1 MKIAVFPNIYNKD
14 VGKLTEQIVAVLFEL
29 GFEVEVA
36 KCNKDI
42 EDISKPLF
50 AEQQE
55 LIKRNDVMIAVGGDG
70 TTLNIAKSAAVYDKL
85 TLGINAGRLG
95 FMSGLERDELA
106 LLKCLST
113 GEYEVEERMMIT
125 AVVTDKNGEQ
135 KEYQCLNDAV
145 ISRGDLARL
154 IDISVMCEGRPVS
167 DNRAD
172 GMIFSTPTGSTAY
185 SMAAGGPVVS
195 PDNYCVVA
203 TPICPHSLINRSIVF
218 SPDKTLDISVV
229 NDRNNNAYLSIDGK
243 ESIPVDEKTKITIS
257 KSRYSAKLIKIKPDN
272 FYEILNKKLLER
284 RILP

>member
-14 VGKLTEQIVAVLFEL
+14 VGKLTDQIMAVLFEL

-36 KCNKDI
+36 KCNKNV
-42 EDISKPLF
+42 EDITKPLF
-50 AEQQE
+50 AEQEE

-70 TTLNIAKSAAVYDKL
+70 TTLNIAKSSAIYDKL

-113 GEYEVEERMMIT
+113 GKYEIEERMMIE
-125 AVVTDKNGEQ
+125 ACVENNGTQ
-135 KEYQCLNDAV
+135 KVYQCLNDAV

-154 IDISVMCEGRPVS
+154 IDISVKCEGRLVS
-167 DNRAD
+167 DSRAD

-218 SPDKTLDISVV
+218 SPDKTLEISVA

-243 ESIPVDEKTKITIS
+243 ESVPVNENTKITIS
-257 KSRYSAKLIKIKPDN
+257 KSQYVAKLIKIKPDN

-284 RILP
+284 RI

>member
-113 GEYEVEERMMIT
+113 GEYEVEG
-125 AVVTDKNGEQ
+125 AYD
-135 KEYQCLNDAV
+135 
-145 ISRGDLARL
+145 
-154 IDISVMCEGRPVS
+154 
-167 DNRAD
+167 DNSSCYR
-172 GMIFSTPTGSTAY
+172 
-185 SMAAGGPVVS
+185 
-195 PDNYCVVA
+195 
-203 TPICPHSLINRSIVF
+203 
-218 SPDKTLDISVV
+218 
-229 NDRNNNAYLSIDGK
+229 
-243 ESIPVDEKTKITIS
+243 
-257 KSRYSAKLIKIKPDN
+257 
-272 FYEILNKKLLER
+272 
-284 RILP
+284 

>member
-1 MKIAVFPNIYNKD
+1 
-14 VGKLTEQIVAVLFEL
+14 
-29 GFEVEVA
+29 
-36 KCNKDI
+36 
-42 EDISKPLF
+42 
-50 AEQQE
+50 
-55 LIKRNDVMIAVGGDG
+55 
-70 TTLNIAKSAAVYDKL
+70 
-85 TLGINAGRLG
+85 
-95 FMSGLERDELA
+95 
-106 LLKCLST
+106 
-113 GEYEVEERMMIT
+113 
-125 AVVTDKNGEQ
+125 
-135 KEYQCLNDAV
+135 
-145 ISRGDLARL
+145 
-154 IDISVMCEGRPVS
+154 
-167 DNRAD
+167 
-172 GMIFSTPTGSTAY
+172 MIFSTPTGSTAY